1 MKGVIFT
8 SFLEMVETAFG
19 YETVD
24 AILSAETLPSGGIYT
39 TVGTYS
45 HAEIVTLVRHLSQ
58 RVNIP
63 IPTLLH
69 IYGKHLFTL
78 LARGYG
84 AWINGITS
92 AFELLEMIESYIHV
106 EVRKLYPEAELPR
119 FETKRLTPNHLEMLY
134 RSERGMASLAVGL
147 IEGCFEHYH
156 QKCRIELEMMN
167 PTGTVVKIQVHQLL

>member
-39 TVGTYS
+39 AVGTYS
-45 HAEIVTLVRHLSQ
+45 HTEIITLVRHLSQ

-78 LARGYG
+78 LAGGYSSF
-84 AWINGITS
+84 INGITN

-119 FETKRLTPNHLEMLY
+119 FETERLSINHLQMIY
-134 RSERGMASLAVGL
+134 RSERGMAALAVGL
-147 IEGCFEHYH
+147 IEGCFEHYK
-156 QKCRIELEMMN
+156 QKCHIELEMMN
-167 PTGTVVKIQVHQLL
+167 PKGTIVKINVHQI

>member
-39 TVGTYS
+39 SVGTYS
-45 HAEIVTLVRHLSQ
+45 HTEIITLVRHLSQ

-63 IPTLLH
+63 VQTLLH

-78 LARGYG
+78 LARGYSPF
-84 AWINGITS
+84 INGITG

-119 FETKRLTPNHLEMLY
+119 FETERLSINHLQMIY
-134 RSERGMASLAVGL
+134 RSERGMSALAVGL
-147 IEGCFEHYH
+147 IEGCFEHYK
-156 QKCRIELEMMN
+156 QQCRIELEMMN
-167 PTGTVVKIQVHQLL
+167 PNGTIVKINVHQI